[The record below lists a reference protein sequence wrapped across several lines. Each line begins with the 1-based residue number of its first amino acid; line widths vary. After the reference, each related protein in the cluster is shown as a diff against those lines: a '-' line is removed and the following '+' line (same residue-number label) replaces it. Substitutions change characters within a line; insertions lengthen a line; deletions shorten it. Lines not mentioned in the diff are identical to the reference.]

1 MYKLKF
7 SFRELSPLILVFL
20 IVGSFLLSVAAFAR
34 TIRTDKHV
42 SALASSVQSLTMSV
56 EKLTNDISGKLS
68 AIDAHVSLIEK
79 YAVDNYY
86 WFYDIDTKGRVTIS
100 DKKPM
105 SKNESYVH
113 SEGKSNKTKQ
123 VQ

>member
-1 MYKLKF
+1 MNKLKF

-20 IVGSFLLSVAAFAR
+20 IVGSFVLSVAAFAR

-42 SALASSVQSLTMSV
+42 SELAISVRSLTESV
-56 EKLTNDISGKLS
+56 EKLTKDISGQLS

-86 WFYDIDTKGRVTIS
+86 WFYDIDTKGRVNIS

-105 SKNESYVH
+105 SKQDSYIH
-113 SEGKSNKTKQ
+113 SEGKTNKSKQ